1 MKTSIRYAAAAVFA
15 LAGMFTAAACSPG
28 AEEGPKPD
36 DGINVAKA
44 TTECELLATFMT
56 SDTEMT
62 PAMAEE
68 MVTLLAAISTDGYPE
83 NAKVADIIVASYLHE
98 DEVSQE
104 EANAAVEEW
113 GGFCTRNTAA

>member
-28 AEEGPKPD
+28 AEEGSKPD
-36 DGINVAKA
+36 DGINVEKA

-104 EANAAVEEW
+104 EANTAVEEW
-113 GGFCTRNTAA
+113 GDFCTRNTAA